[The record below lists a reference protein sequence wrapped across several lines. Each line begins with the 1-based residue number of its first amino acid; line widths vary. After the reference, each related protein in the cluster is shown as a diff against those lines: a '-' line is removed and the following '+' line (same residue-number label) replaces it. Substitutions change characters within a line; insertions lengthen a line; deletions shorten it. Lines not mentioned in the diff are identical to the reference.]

1 MMTNTNRLDEIAQ
14 RTRTS
19 RSRDLAFA
27 ILIAFIV
34 IFQVTALRAAVA
46 KTQRPVAAAPS
57 AHVQQLDD
65 GSANSCSATPV
76 C

>member
-1 MMTNTNRLDEIAQ
+1 MMTTTNRLDEIVQ

-57 AHVQQLDD
+57 AQSQQLDA
-65 GSANSCSATPV
+65 GSAETCSATPV